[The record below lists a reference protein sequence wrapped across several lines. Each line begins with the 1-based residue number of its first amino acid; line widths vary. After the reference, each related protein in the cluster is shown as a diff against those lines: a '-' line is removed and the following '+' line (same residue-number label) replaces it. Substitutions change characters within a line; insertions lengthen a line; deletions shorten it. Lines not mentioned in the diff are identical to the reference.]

1 MNEKDELIEKV
12 CEFLERNIDKYIIPK
27 ETTGTG
33 GYYSPAY
40 VSDKLYDDLRKEFG
54 NEKG

>member
-33 GYYSPAY
+33 GYYYPAY